1 MHSPRWSC
9 SCMRSRTRPT
19 NCWNP
24 SQTSAAQKT
33 FNAIDAK
40 IGHGN
45 IFVSTRNWN
54 ARDRFFLLFYF
65 FWMVESSNPYTPSRN
80 QVLHLRKRKKNL
92 NLHWCIVIK
101 YLILE
106 TKPLAVD
113 FSDTLSFYKAILL
126 SEMLLSILCSCF
138 PLKTLKENKSIEFH
152 STAISY
158 WIIGTQGLLH
168 TWYLENIFP
177 RD

>member
-1 MHSPRWSC
+1 M
-9 SCMRSRTRPT
+9 
-19 NCWNP
+19 
-24 SQTSAAQKT
+24 
-33 FNAIDAK
+33 
-40 IGHGN
+40 
-45 IFVSTRNWN
+45 
-54 ARDRFFLLFYF
+54 
-65 FWMVESSNPYTPSRN
+65 
-80 QVLHLRKRKKNL
+80 
-92 NLHWCIVIK
+92 IK

-106 TKPLAVD
+106 AKPLAVD

-152 STAISY
+152 STAIRY
-158 WIIGTQGLLH
+158 CIIGAQGLLH

>member
-1 MHSPRWSC
+1 MQKMAMVIYLLAPGTGMPVIFFFIIILFFWDGWKLKSIHTFKKP
-9 SCMRSRTRPT
+9 
-19 NCWNP
+19 
-24 SQTSAAQKT
+24 SAAFEK
-33 FNAIDAK
+33 
-40 IGHGN
+40 
-45 IFVSTRNWN
+45 
-54 ARDRFFLLFYF
+54 
-65 FWMVESSNPYTPSRN
+65 E
-80 QVLHLRKRKKNL
+80 KKNL

-126 SEMLLSILCSCF
+126 SEMFLSILCSCF

-152 STAISY
+152 STAIRY

>member
-1 MHSPRWSC
+1 MQKLAMVIYLLAPGTEMPVTFFFLISFFDGWKLKSV
-9 SCMRSRTRPT
+9 RTFKKL
-19 NCWNP
+19 
-24 SQTSAAQKT
+24 TSAAFEKEQ
-33 FNAIDAK
+33 
-40 IGHGN
+40 
-45 IFVSTRNWN
+45 
-54 ARDRFFLLFYF
+54 
-65 FWMVESSNPYTPSRN
+65 
-80 QVLHLRKRKKNL
+80 KNL
-92 NLHWCIVIK
+92 NLHWCIAIK

-152 STAISY
+152 STAIRY

-177 RD
+177 CD